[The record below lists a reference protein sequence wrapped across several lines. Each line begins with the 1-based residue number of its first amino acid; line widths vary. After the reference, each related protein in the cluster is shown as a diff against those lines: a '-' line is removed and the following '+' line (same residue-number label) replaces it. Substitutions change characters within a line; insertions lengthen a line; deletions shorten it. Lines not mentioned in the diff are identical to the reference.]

1 VDEQP
6 LWPFQTSEQVRA
18 WRRAQRATGSDPQ
31 HRLDPVVTA
40 LEFTRGALGFT
51 AVDRVTSV
59 RTSTDDALVGVGWA
73 DGAGTVLTVATLRL
87 TRLGDGAVGDG
98 DGAVGDGDGD
108 GDGADGAPWVVTGT
122 TDTSTVFTRPRPG
135 ETVTSPLTVA
145 GRLSGVD
152 EALRVLVTGP
162 GGRTLGTAGPLALGG
177 RDQIWTATVPL
188 APTPA
193 GALLMITVSTG
204 GHVGEVEWFAVTSAR
219 SSGSGDGTPSGGAS
233 ASFT

>member
-1 VDEQP
+1 MDEQP

-18 WRRAQRATGSDPQ
+18 WRRVQRATGSDPQ

-59 RTSTDDALVGVGWA
+59 RTTAADALVGVGWA
-73 DGAGTVLTVATLRL
+73 DGSGTVLTVATLRL
-87 TRLGDGAVGDG
+87 TRLGGGVGPHGRDGSADDGAD
-98 DGAVGDGDGD
+98 
-108 GDGADGAPWVVTGT
+108 DGADGAPWVVTGT
-122 TDTSTVFTRPRPG
+122 TDTSTVFTRPSPG

-177 RDQIWTATVPL
+177 RDQTWTATVPL

-219 SSGSGDGTPSGGAS
+219 SSGPGGGTPCGDVG